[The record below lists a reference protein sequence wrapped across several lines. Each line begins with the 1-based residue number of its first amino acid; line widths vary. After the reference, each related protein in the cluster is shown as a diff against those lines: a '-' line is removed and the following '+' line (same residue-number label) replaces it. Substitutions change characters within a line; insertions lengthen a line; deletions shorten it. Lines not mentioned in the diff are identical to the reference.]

1 MASDVLNKVNACK
14 SYVSLLVDPN
24 ARDDSKLK
32 AAQAI
37 AEDLEAIISS
47 PQYPSFLEHAVNTF
61 RRFLADGQPL
71 FIVEHTG
78 QQLRKLILEIIQRL
92 PVNEHLRVHSNTL
105 ISLMFLLLDIENEE
119 NVLVILRIIIEL
131 HKSHRPPFS
140 TEIQKFLN
148 FVKKIYQDLPNNM
161 NRIFEIKQSLK
172 VKDISE
178 LTTQLPVLINEIFT
192 LTPVMSEKKS
202 SENNLIYN
210 LIPKATLSLKVLAE
224 LPIIVVLMYQ
234 LYKAN
239 LQQEIEIL
247 IPLIMNALTLQ
258 PSPQLRN
265 HAMFNQ
271 EVFVDFVAAQ
281 IKTLSFLAY
290 MVRIYQDSVNAN
302 VNQLITGFISILVNC
317 PHEVAHLRKELLIA
331 ARHILMTDLKTKFIP
346 CIDQLFDENIVIGK
360 GWTAQNS
367 LRPLA
372 YSTIA
377 DLVHHVRTQ
386 LKFKDLVSAVNV
398 FSKNVHDE
406 HLTNSIHTMSCKLLL
421 NLVECIR
428 TRAEIEHGAQACQ
441 VSREVLLKL
450 LEVYVLKF
458 KHIAKHHIP
467 MLINRQTTQQAS
479 HSSNS
484 SQQTQ
489 QHSTQSLPQ
498 STNSETKSDESK
510 PFPSGVGE
518 NFGADDRPKFGF
530 PTIPSDNYS
539 ISDCKGLVKTLI
551 VGVKTIT
558 YGMPSYRAAGDT
570 STTPP
575 QQKQFHPKET
585 ILYIRLVK
593 YALMALDVYT
603 ITPSPVNISASL
615 TTSTHQNVVQGTT
628 GIFRANLMSN
638 VRPKEEKEV
647 LEHFAGVFQNV
658 SPQSFREVFSTL
670 IDFYVERTNSNIALL
685 TLANSFLGNPVLSPV
700 FATIIV
706 EYLLERMEE
715 MGTNLE
721 KSNLHLKL
729 YKLVF
734 GSVSLFPAENELMLK
749 PHLHNIVNRSLE
761 LALSAKEP
769 YNYFLLLRALFRS
782 IGGGSHDLLYQEFLP
797 LLPSLLQGLNSL
809 QSGLHKQHMH
819 DLFVELCLTVPVRLS
834 SLLPYLPMLMDP
846 LVAALNG
853 SQTLVSQGLRTLE
866 LCVDNLQPDFLY
878 DHIQPVRAGLMQAL
892 WKTLRYPS
900 DSIAGVSFR
909 LLGKFGGGNRKMMTE
924 PQKIEFID
932 HKEGSVNGSTS
943 IVVCFPEHKSSIN
956 LPIDKVIE
964 TAFNALKSS
973 TTDPFYRRQCWEVI
987 KGFLIAHIQPPPP
1000 DEDKYNLQRFFSHP
1014 SFSQGEIHPLNGPFY
1029 KSSDSQIR
1037 KVHEMALTGMFV
1049 AAAIKELRS
1058 IVLPFMVSLVR
1069 HYTLLA
1075 ISQQSGPI
1083 NLGGKQHKL
1092 YGMDALVLIDAV
1104 ATIMGHEEK
1113 ELCKPGHLA
1122 LIIILDTGTA
1132 ILGSRE
1138 RTCQL
1143 PLTEYLVERMCALC
1157 YDRAWYAKLGGCIA
1171 IKFLFERMTLK
1182 WVFAHQYM
1190 FLKALLFVMMDL
1202 TGEVSS
1208 GAVDMAKSNLEK
1220 MITLCAAP
1228 IKLLMDGSNSDLVEA
1243 QKKSLHEVTQELVR
1257 QVTSP
1262 NTCVRQQ
1269 AMNSL
1274 KVLAEVQES
1283 TIEAIMRPHKDVLT
1297 DMVPPKK
1304 NVLGHQPV
1312 NTQIGL
1318 MEGNT
1323 FCMTL
1328 EPPLFTLDMSVPE
1341 HVSFV
1346 EELTNLCKT
1355 EDAQLMKFAIYKNV
1369 PNLTQL
1375 KKSVLKTLTAYA
1387 PLYPKR
1393 DEIFP
1398 VLFCALLSTN
1408 SEIQETGFECLKK
1421 FLTFGKVDLDAVING
1436 IRSYMA
1442 DHEKLNLNIIK
1453 RINYLAQ
1460 LFPVLFTEKLCDRMA
1475 QNLKKWLDTV
1485 VRSHKKNIEEMKVC
1499 AALIDF
1505 FHIVPATG
1513 TKYVEVLL
1521 CYVFKTEKALSIE
1534 PGSILR
1540 DPLRKFLQRYPEH
1553 TLDLLLT
1560 ERNINEDQ
1568 IYRFVKYLLK
1578 GPEGA
1583 IFRQVLQQNPAR
1595 LVKFASGPIQI
1606 QEKISIPQPQAAQP
1620 DGSGAAAP
1628 QPQAQTQTV
1637 TVTYDLQYQAILITS
1652 ILVKYDEQ
1660 WLSGQIPLVEALIK
1674 IWNSPELPK
1683 KHSKIESS
1691 DYVQWREPK
1700 LLMKCLLNYFKQN
1713 PNGNSIIL
1721 LFNLLRAFINR
1732 YICDFDFFRDF
1743 LEQTVTNYT
1752 IEWKREAFFKFANIF
1767 YDDNYPQELKAKILQ
1782 YIIIPS
1788 FAVTFERGEGE
1799 RLIGGPPAPEQDQD
1813 DNLISVFIYR
1823 VVEPEYRLYSD
1834 AVRILLLQFSCL
1846 LVEQASPHIHDAA
1859 NKRQG
1864 TKLRRLMTFA
1874 WPCLLSKSCVDPA
1887 TKYHGHL
1894 LLAHIIAK
1902 FAIHKR
1908 IVLQVFHSLLKAHAN
1923 EARTVVRQ
1931 ALEILTPAMPQRMED
1946 GNSMLTHWTK
1956 KIIVEE
1962 GHSLPQLTHMLQLLI
1977 RHYKVYYPVRH
1988 HLIQHMVAS
1997 IQRLGFTPNS
2007 TVDHRK
2013 ISVDLVEV
2021 ILLWELQRS
2030 REEQEQQSTAA
2041 ATPTATASTATATT
2055 PLTAN
2060 VPGTSSESVAQPS
2073 QKIKIPSTPTPSS
2086 SYGKPLSTDNND
2098 PVEKTHQDAIVNFL
2112 LRLACHV
2119 NETGTNLGSP
2129 GEILSRRCVNLLKLA
2144 LKPEIWPTA
2153 ELRLGWFDKLLL
2165 TVESTTPNY
2174 GNICTALELLS
2185 FLLNI
2190 LRREAI
2196 LVSFKPLQRGIA
2208 ACMTCTNTKVIRCVH
2223 NLLTRLMSFFPTEG
2237 ATSTTASKHE
2247 ELEALYSAVSKVI
2260 FEGLSNYEKAT
2271 GPTLPQSLFGTIMIL
2286 KAACSNNPCYIDR
2299 MIVLF
2304 MRVLQKMAREHLSP
2318 TLPNEQPNPMGSELL
2333 ILSLDLV
2340 KNRIGVM
2347 GQEMRKAFFTNI
2359 LVGLIEKSPDV
2370 KVLRA
2375 ITKMLEDWVKNK
2387 GPFGANQA
2395 PTLRE
2400 KTLLLVKMMMFVEKR
2415 FADDNELMAQFLE
2428 LINYVYRDESLKN
2441 TDLATKLEQAFMSGL
2456 RCVQPQI
2463 RAKFF
2468 EVFDAS
2474 IRRRLHDRLLYIVC
2488 SQNWETIGPHFWIK
2502 QCIELILVSVIH
2514 TLCITSGNPIAML
2527 PSPTAVIDFG
2537 DQQERASLANSINDQ
2552 MDIDMF
2558 CAMAN
2563 GIDSV
2568 REAEE
2573 VMDIELSS
2581 AEENQSNNSRGS
2593 IYGGSNL
2600 LGTRRPS
2607 TPSDPTQHLRVLIS
2621 KQNKF
2626 LNSLKETR
2634 TLNFLMAVAQLCH
2647 MDTNLAYHTWIQLFP
2662 RLWKILSERQQ
2673 NLLTAELI
2681 PFICSGS
2688 HIIQKDCHPS
2698 AIGCFMEAIAQC
2710 SPVIPIRPSLLKY
2723 MGKSHNIWHRVAL
2736 MLENIAFDKSIAGA
2750 LTTNTTS
2757 TTTKYTRK
2765 HDGGD
2770 TDYTEPAPVPSMSLT
2785 QEANDSLAEIYETL
2799 KEEDL
2804 WAGLWQKRAKYQ
2816 ETLIGIAYEQ
2826 QGFFEQAQG
2835 AFELAMTKA
2844 RNDYNTNPAP
2854 LSLQGEYRL
2863 WEKHWIR
2870 CSKELNQWDLILD
2883 YGNSKGCTNP
2893 FLVLESAWRIPQWM
2907 MMKKA
2912 LHQVETNHPKE
2923 LAWKVALFKGYNHI
2937 CNVEDHNLPMA
2948 DRMVDLASTL
2958 CIKEWRR
2965 LPSIVSHIH
2974 VDLLQAAQLIME
2986 LQEAGQINQSL
2997 TPNNTRASC
3006 IHDMKAIVK
3015 TWKNRL
3021 PVLSDDFSHWSHVFT
3036 WRQHHFQAIV
3046 QFYDPTNTAL
3056 TNLGTRTAVAEGLT
3070 ANITNQPTDPQA
3082 SQAVL
3087 GVHASAQSIIN
3098 TGRIARKHGLIGACL
3113 EALTK
3118 IHAIPSIPIVDCF
3131 QKIRQQVKCYLQLAS
3146 TGGKNELQEGLEI
3159 IESTNL
3165 NYFTREMKAEF
3176 YGLKGLF
3183 LSQLGRSEEANRAFS
3198 AGAQLHDGLNRA
3210 WALWGEYLETLF
3222 TREKWESR
3230 QMSIGVSAITCYLH
3244 ACRSQNETKA
3254 RKYLAKVIWLL
3265 TYDDDSLCLADA
3277 VEKYSHGVPPVCWLP
3292 WIPQLLTCLIKK
3304 EGDLAVNIL
3313 IQVGRM
3319 FPQAVYFPVRTLFLT
3334 LRMEQREKQRSSEIA
3349 AGQNANALKGKQIVV
3364 NQQIQG
3370 TTQTVTQQ
3378 QQQTFSNAQFQQ
3390 KVAGRTTTEVNP
3402 IRATASIR
3410 RCSMIMRK
3418 QQDLHPTVLSSLE
3431 GMVDQMVWF
3440 RENWYEEILRQL
3452 RQGLN
3457 KCYAIAFENRA
3468 AVDEATVTP
3477 HTLNFVNKLVATF
3490 GVGVENISTLPSNF
3504 ATAASESLAKRAQA
3518 TAQDPVF
3525 QKMKSQFSTDF
3536 DFSTP
3541 GAMKLHNLIVKLKK
3555 WIKILEAKTKLL
3567 PKTCLMEEK
3576 CRFLSYFSQQTADVE
3591 LPGEF
3596 LIPKHN
3602 LYSVRIARFMPRV
3615 EIVNKHNTAARR
3627 FHIRGHNGKIY
3638 PYLIVNDSCL
3648 SDARREERVLQ
3659 LFRLLNN
3666 YLGKQKETLK
3676 RFLHFTVPRVV
3687 AISPQTRLVED
3698 NPNSI
3703 SLLDIYK
3710 QRCVQRDLEYDAPI
3724 SRYYE
3729 RLSAIQSRGT
3739 QASHQVLREILKEI
3753 QTNMV
3758 PSNLLKDW
3766 AILTYPGATDLWTF
3780 RKQFTLQMALANV
3793 AEYVL
3798 CLSRLNPDMMYIHQD
3813 TGLMNV
3819 AYFRF
3824 DVDDVTGDIDANRPV
3839 PFRLTHNISE
3849 LITSIGVAGPLT
3861 ASMIAISR
3869 CLVQPNFK
3877 IQSLLR
3883 VILRDEV
3890 LAWYKKT
3897 QEDVLLNGEVTMD
3910 GESLITVVNRSIQ
3923 SIMNRL
3929 SSLATFDGAES
3940 KVITLVA
3947 AANSHDNLCRMDPAW
3962 HPWL

>member
-2041 ATPTATASTATATT
+2041 ATPTATASTATLNHRKKSKSLQRQLLHH
-2055 PLTAN
+2055 LT
-2060 VPGTSSESVAQPS
+2060 
-2073 QKIKIPSTPTPSS
+2073 
-2086 SYGKPLSTDNND
+2086 
-2098 PVEKTHQDAIVNFL
+2098 THQDAIVNFL

-2688 HIIQKDCHPS
+2688 HIIQKDFLSYPS
-2698 AIGCFMEAIAQC
+2698 DHLF
-2710 SPVIPIRPSLLKY
+2710 L
-2723 MGKSHNIWHRVAL
+2723 
-2736 MLENIAFDKSIAGA
+2736 
-2750 LTTNTTS
+2750 NT
-2757 TTTKYTRK
+2757 
-2765 HDGGD
+2765 
-2770 TDYTEPAPVPSMSLT
+2770 
-2785 QEANDSLAEIYETL
+2785 
-2799 KEEDL
+2799 
-2804 WAGLWQKRAKYQ
+2804 W
-2816 ETLIGIAYEQ
+2816 
-2826 QGFFEQAQG
+2826 
-2835 AFELAMTKA
+2835 
-2844 RNDYNTNPAP
+2844 
-2854 LSLQGEYRL
+2854 
-2863 WEKHWIR
+2863 KHWIR

-3131 QKIRQQVKCYLQLAS
+3131 QKIRQRGQSCIQ
-3146 TGGKNELQEGLEI
+3146 
-3159 IESTNL
+3159 
-3165 NYFTREMKAEF
+3165 
-3176 YGLKGLF
+3176 
-3183 LSQLGRSEEANRAFS
+3183 
-3198 AGAQLHDGLNRA
+3198 
-3210 WALWGEYLETLF
+3210 
-3222 TREKWESR
+3222 
-3230 QMSIGVSAITCYLH
+3230 
-3244 ACRSQNETKA
+3244 CRS
-3254 RKYLAKVIWLL
+3254 
-3265 TYDDDSLCLADA
+3265 S
-3277 VEKYSHGVPPVCWLP
+3277 
-3292 WIPQLLTCLIKK
+3292 
-3304 EGDLAVNIL
+3304 
-3313 IQVGRM
+3313 
-3319 FPQAVYFPVRTLFLT
+3319 
-3334 LRMEQREKQRSSEIA
+3334 
-3349 AGQNANALKGKQIVV
+3349 
-3364 NQQIQG
+3364 
-3370 TTQTVTQQ
+3370 VT
-3378 QQQTFSNAQFQQ
+3378 
-3390 KVAGRTTTEVNP
+3390 
-3402 IRATASIR
+3402 
-3410 RCSMIMRK
+3410 
-3418 QQDLHPTVLSSLE
+3418 
-3431 GMVDQMVWF
+3431 
-3440 RENWYEEILRQL
+3440 
-3452 RQGLN
+3452 
-3457 KCYAIAFENRA
+3457 
-3468 AVDEATVTP
+3468 
-3477 HTLNFVNKLVATF
+3477 
-3490 GVGVENISTLPSNF
+3490 
-3504 ATAASESLAKRAQA
+3504 
-3518 TAQDPVF
+3518 
-3525 QKMKSQFSTDF
+3525 
-3536 DFSTP
+3536 
-3541 GAMKLHNLIVKLKK
+3541 
-3555 WIKILEAKTKLL
+3555 
-3567 PKTCLMEEK
+3567 
-3576 CRFLSYFSQQTADVE
+3576 
-3591 LPGEF
+3591 
-3596 LIPKHN
+3596 
-3602 LYSVRIARFMPRV
+3602 
-3615 EIVNKHNTAARR
+3615 
-3627 FHIRGHNGKIY
+3627 
-3638 PYLIVNDSCL
+3638 
-3648 SDARREERVLQ
+3648 
-3659 LFRLLNN
+3659 
-3666 YLGKQKETLK
+3666 
-3676 RFLHFTVPRVV
+3676 
-3687 AISPQTRLVED
+3687 
-3698 NPNSI
+3698 
-3703 SLLDIYK
+3703 
-3710 QRCVQRDLEYDAPI
+3710 
-3724 SRYYE
+3724 
-3729 RLSAIQSRGT
+3729 
-3739 QASHQVLREILKEI
+3739 
-3753 QTNMV
+3753 
-3758 PSNLLKDW
+3758 
-3766 AILTYPGATDLWTF
+3766 
-3780 RKQFTLQMALANV
+3780 
-3793 AEYVL
+3793 
-3798 CLSRLNPDMMYIHQD
+3798 
-3813 TGLMNV
+3813 
-3819 AYFRF
+3819 
-3824 DVDDVTGDIDANRPV
+3824 
-3839 PFRLTHNISE
+3839 
-3849 LITSIGVAGPLT
+3849 
-3861 ASMIAISR
+3861 
-3869 CLVQPNFK
+3869 
-3877 IQSLLR
+3877 
-3883 VILRDEV
+3883 
-3890 LAWYKKT
+3890 
-3897 QEDVLLNGEVTMD
+3897 
-3910 GESLITVVNRSIQ
+3910 
-3923 SIMNRL
+3923 
-3929 SSLATFDGAES
+3929 
-3940 KVITLVA
+3940 
-3947 AANSHDNLCRMDPAW
+3947 
-3962 HPWL
+3962 